1 MSRGK
6 TQQGIMD
13 GRHMS
18 EASMAGRNPTCRRGL
33 QGGCHSVTERVV
45 NSWQEQEKLQGLERS
60 TPQFAGVCKAIREQ
74 GCPEA
79 GAG

>member
-33 QGGCHSVTERVV
+33 QGG
-45 NSWQEQEKLQGLERS
+45 
-60 TPQFAGVCKAIREQ
+60 
-74 GCPEA
+74 
-79 GAG
+79 